1 MADTTKKKASH
12 PLVGATAQPT
22 VLDNTTKLDID
33 TNKTLIDGIIN
44 AAVSGGLDI
53 SALERFTSISN
64 SRDQMYQMIDSMAQ
78 DSSVSSI
85 LRTFTEDVCDP
96 NDNGHIVW
104 CESQDPKVSK
114 FVNYLLNVMNV
125 DKNIYGWVYSLL
137 KYGDLYLRLYRESDY
152 EDQLFK
158 KENRQT
164 LKESTDPARST
175 DAESL
180 EEGVKLAIHPM
191 NDPYSYYLEAVADPS
206 TMFELSKFG
215 QVMGYIQVPNLDT
228 GLDTLSGFTGLN
240 NTSTIFNFKLKSSD
254 VTVWQA
260 DDFVHACLEDN
271 HTRFPETVELFLDG
285 ENMED
290 AEEAKHKYTVRRG
303 KSLLQDSYKIW
314 REKSLLENAVLLNRV
329 TRSSIVR
336 KVSVEVGDMPK
347 EQVQQTLRRVK
358 ELMEQKTALNTG
370 NGMAEYTNPGPIENN
385 IYFATHNGQG
395 AITVES
401 VGGDVDVKNISDL
414 DFWNTKFYSAYG
426 IPKAFM
432 GWVDDAAGFNGGSSL
447 SVLSSIYAKSVR
459 RVQNAILQAISDAIN
474 LFLLNRGLK
483 TYLNNFTLR
492 MKTPLTQDELDYR
505 ANVAERISAIS
516 SAQALF
522 TDIEGKSR
530 RLEILKTLIGQ
541 LNYGDVIIEAIQKEI
556 EATEAA
562 EKAAKEQE
570 AADAA
575 AGEGDTGGTD
585 VDAGGGEEEEAPA
598 DESNDDMDLTPMPM
612 EAFDQ
617 YDRGETLLEGDEFL
631 YLSESDDL
639 PTPEQLDDNKDFSEN
654 K

>member
-1 MADTTKKKASH
+1 MAEQKKSNKPNN
-12 PLVGATAQPT
+12 PLIGATAKPT
-22 VLDNTTKLDID
+22 VLDSTTKLDID
-33 TNKTLIDGIIN
+33 TNKTLLDNIIDASIK
-44 AAVSGGLDI
+44 GGLDI
-53 SALERFTSISN
+53 SALENFTSISN
-64 SRDQMYQMIDSMAQ
+64 SRDQLYQMIDSMAQ

-104 CESQDPKVSK
+104 CESPDPKISK

-152 EDQLFK
+152 EDIFFK
-158 KENRQT
+158 KDNIKNRS
-164 LKESTDPARST
+164 LNEGFELEEEKESLD
-175 DAESL
+175 ES
-180 EEGVKLAIHPM
+180 VRLAIHPM

-206 TMFELSKFG
+206 TMFELNKYG
-215 QVMGYIQVPNLDT
+215 KVYGYVQVPNVDT
-228 GLDTLSGFTGLN
+228 GLDPLSGYTGLN

-271 HTRFPETVELFLDG
+271 HTRYPETVELFMGD
-285 ENMED
+285 ESME
-290 AEEAKHKYTVRRG
+290 EESAHKYSVRRG

-329 TRSSIVR
+329 TRSSVVR

-358 ELMEQKTALNTG
+358 ELMEQKTAINTG
-370 NGMAEYTNPGPIENN
+370 NGMSEYTNPGPMENN

-401 VGGDVDVKNISDL
+401 VGGDIDVKNIADL

-459 RVQNAILQAISDAIN
+459 RVQNAILQALSDAIN
-474 LFLLNRGLK
+474 LFLLNRGCK
-483 TYLNNFTLR
+483 TYLNNFVLK

-505 ANVAERISAIS
+505 ANIAERISAIS

-522 TDIEGKSR
+522 TDVEDKKR
-530 RLEILKTLIGQ
+530 RLTILKTLIGQ
-541 LNYGDVIIEAIQKEI
+541 LNYGDEVMEAIQQEI
-556 EATEAA
+556 EATEAQ
-562 EKAAKEQE
+562 EAKEAE
-570 AADAA
+570 ETANAETEGGDADLADT
-575 AGEGDTGGTD
+575 DTGD
-585 VDAGGGEEEEAPA
+585 EEPEEGG
-598 DESNDDMDLTPMPM
+598 DDMDLAPMPM
-612 EAFDQ
+612 EGLTGNG
-617 YDRGETLLEGDEFL
+617 GESVLLEDGDRNDFIVLE
-631 YLSESDDL
+631 ESDDL
-639 PTPEQLDDNKDFSEN
+639 PSPEQLDEKRDFSEN
-654 K
+654 N